1 MEWIYKSG
9 LYNYIQADLTEKQIE
24 ILNYLIDN
32 VFILNINLIQRND
45 TCFIFNTDK
54 KVKIDE
60 VLRYLQYVFSKKEER
75 KILLQMRKSK
85 IKRIVN

>member
-1 MEWIYKSG
+1 M
-9 LYNYIQADLTEKQIE
+9 D
-24 ILNYLIDN
+24 
-32 VFILNINLIQRND
+32 FILNINLIQRND